1 MMAMAMLLLPV
12 PVLVLA
18 TAAAAAGSDGGEL
31 CQSMSMMNMAGNT
44 DMQEGALWMAK
55 AARDAMAME
64 AIAAMAAW
72 LWEQVKERR
81 GEARGG
87 STKEGERRRLLEP
100 LTTMVT
106 LHVA

>member
-1 MMAMAMLLLPV
+1 MMAMAMLLPV

-31 CQSMSMMNMAGNT
+31 CQSMYMMNT

-72 LWEQVKERR
+72 LWELVKERR

-106 LHVA
+106 LHVT

>member
-31 CQSMSMMNMAGNT
+31 CQSMSMMNT